1 MIHVWLYL
9 EMPVFRLF
17 TYISW
22 KTDLFIEDWPRG
34 FRIPVVLI
42 PQVKWFKGMDI
53 TFFFFNHKGVGC
65 SIHLHTCQ
73 SIWGN
78 NGCFLISN
86 GESWGIKL
94 EVLLICR
101 SDWQESHSAQVLW
114 GRYLQACGES
124 HCKEEGSFL
133 FQLLMWSRWQ
143 PWEEW
148 SGMMFLTG
156 HFAFKLFLS
165 LRSWWKTKKSILPT
179 QNDVPLGEELFF
191 KKNILKIIVDSQWIT
206 NFCWTA
212 KWLGHTQ
219 YMHSS
224 LSSLSKKV
232 RVPGGPEKHLFKY
245 VGLEFHQLDS
255 LVVVLSWEGDASRG
269 RMTGP

>member
-53 TFFFFNHKGVGC
+53 TFFFNHKGVGC

-133 FQLLMWSRWQ
+133 FQLLMWSQWQ

-165 LRSWWKTKKSILPT
+165 LRSWWKIKKSILPT

-191 KKNILKIIVDSQWIT
+191 KKI
-206 NFCWTA
+206 F
-212 KWLGHTQ
+212 
-219 YMHSS
+219 
-224 LSSLSKKV
+224 
-232 RVPGGPEKHLFKY
+232 
-245 VGLEFHQLDS
+245 
-255 LVVVLSWEGDASRG
+255 
-269 RMTGP
+269 